1 MSQRL
6 HILATYLLTALYGIV
21 GVWGGSLHYLLT
33 EPEARQS
40 GSRYLA
46 ATVYYHHH
54 DSAGHWHIHHD
65 HAQPSSSPGIRS
77 TVHSGARDGAHDEPY
92 RVSLTPNRP
101 LHHLHSCVLLT
112 TVSKLKL
119 GHGSYP
125 VRLAR
130 PCRSGVVYGELAVTV
145 DFQIDGLSLARGPPI
160 RTIPT

>member
-1 MSQRL
+1 MSRHL
-6 HILATYLLTALYGIV
+6 HILATYLLTALYGMV

-33 EPEARQS
+33 EPGASQP
-40 GSRYLA
+40 GSRHLA
-46 ATVYYHHH
+46 ATIYYHHH
-54 DSAGHWHIHHD
+54 DNAGHWHIHHD
-65 HAQPSSSPGIRS
+65 QAQPSSSPGTRS
-77 TVHSGARDGAHDEPY
+77 TVHSGARDEPY
-92 RVSLTPNRP
+92 RVSPTPNRP
-101 LHHLHSCVLLT
+101 LHHPHSCALLT

-145 DFQIDGLSLARGPPI
+145 DFQIDGLPLARGPPT